1 MGETL
6 TMRQVGDLVRSGRLR
21 FEPYATERDGVPV
34 TGTAVVLLDSGRE
47 RDAEWR
53 EPCCPRCRALSDSEL
68 LMVKSLREVK
78 RIGPYTMLAD
88 GVVVCAASGEVVPF
102 APPPGAAGVSGVG
115 GVLPTPRVTWSA
127 LSCAG
132 L

>member
-34 TGTAVVLLDSGRE
+34 TGTAVVLMDSGRE

-68 LMVKSLREVK
+68 LMVKRLKLRRGGRHEG
-78 RIGPYTMLAD
+78 R
-88 GVVVCAASGEVVPF
+88 VP
-102 APPPGAAGVSGVG
+102 GSVTR
-115 GVLPTPRVTWSA
+115 LPRA
-127 LSCAG
+127 HQA
-132 L
+132 